1 MTTTIKVSVC
11 IPAYKNVQFLQKALD
26 SLVMQDY
33 TDWEIIITDDSPD
46 DSVYQ
51 LAEQYFSRLPLH
63 YYKNEP
69 AAGMPANW
77 NVCYD
82 KARGAYIKIMHD
94 DDWFTHPQ
102 AVRKMAEAL
111 DARPGCDFV
120 FSAFRNCYLGSG
132 KTEDI
137 HCSAFYRGLLGKGP
151 EHLFQKNFI
160 GPPSVVMHRNNA
172 AYRYDVKLRWMV
184 DKDFYINV
192 LQHVPAFIY
201 LDEVLVN
208 IGISE
213 NQITQ
218 SVKGVRKVEVPENFY
233 LLSKTGEQHLHNIYV
248 YDFFWR
254 LMRNLGVR
262 QPQEL
267 KEAGLEGPVPALV
280 EQILQRQRLFPL
292 SLLKIGPVSKLLMA
306 LSYAFRQRNI

>member
-1 MTTTIKVSVC
+1 MNTTIKVSVC
-11 IPAYKNVQFLQKALD
+11 IPAYKNVRFLEKALD
-26 SLVMQDY
+26 ALVMQDY

-46 DSVYQ
+46 DSVRA
-51 LAEQYFSRLPLH
+51 LAAQYHARLPLH

-82 KARGAYIKIMHD
+82 KARGAYIKILHD
-94 DDWFTHPQ
+94 DDWFTSPQ
-102 AVRKMAEAL
+102 AIRKMAEAL
-111 DARPGCDFV
+111 DARPDCDFV

-132 KTEDI
+132 RTEDV
-137 HCSAFYRGLLGKGP
+137 HCSAFFQRLLRKGP

-160 GPPSVVMHRNNA
+160 GPPSVVMHRNKA

-184 DKDFYINV
+184 DKDFYMNI
-192 LQHVPAFIY
+192 LRQTPAFIY
-201 LDEVLVN
+201 LDDILVN
-208 IGISE
+208 IGMSE

-218 SVKGVRKVEVPENFY
+218 SVKGVREVEVPEQFY

-254 LMRNLGVR
+254 LMRNLGLR
-262 QPQEL
+262 RPQEL
-267 KEAGLEGPVPALV
+267 KEAGLQGEPPALIV
-280 EQILQRQRLFPL
+280 QILQRQRLFPL

-306 LSYAFRQRNI
+306 ISYIFRRRNV